1 MANEKNDQ
9 IPETNEN
16 TAAETPQDAQT
27 RNRKPIKRIL
37 VQRVGHIEGGIRP
50 GYVLRK
56 VGQAFMVMPTGPRM
70 KEYKGMITLNET
82 GAFLFEEMQKPEPS
96 LEKLIQ
102 ACVDK
107 YDDTSWEEANDAVLS
122 FLNQCCNCNL
132 IEFDEKFINQDGE
145 EMTREELGLE

>member
-1 MANEKNDQ
+1 MAKEKNEQTPEVNENAAPEGQQANE
-9 IPETNEN
+9 
-16 TAAETPQDAQT
+16 APQ
-27 RNRKPIKRIL
+27 RRIL
-37 VQRVGHIEGGIRP
+37 VQRAGHVEKGIRP

-70 KEYKGMITLNET
+70 KEYQGMITLNET

-107 YDDTSWEEANDAVLS
+107 YDDTTWEEANDAVLS
-122 FLNQCCNCNL
+122 FLNQCCDCNL
-132 IEFDEKFINQDGE
+132 IEFDERFIRDDGV